1 MKPLPSGP
9 LGHIGTHFSFFFCP
23 PPGFQVCSFSFFFSL
38 WLQKSLLKIP
48 RNHAPRG
55 SKKKKSLD
63 PVTHFCKAGIHFF
76 WPSCPQKT
84 HIYLYLLFLL
94 SYSLWNSSIN
104 QAIHIFSWILNNT
117 FNLETKKKKLS
128 VHGSYS
134 NFCNTTS
141 VLCTMINRFFLIKCD
156 RKCTI

>member
-9 LGHIGTHFSFFFCP
+9 LGHIGTHFSFFFVHL
-23 PPGFQVCSFSFFFSL
+23 QVSRFALFLFFFLSGC
-38 WLQKSLLKIP
+38 KSHSWKSPGTMLP
-48 RNHAPRG
+48 EVQ
-55 SKKKKSLD
+55 KKKKSLD

-141 VLCTMINRFFLIKCD
+141 VLCTMINRFFFIKCD